1 MYRAYYPMYF
11 DPTYLLVIV
20 GVLLCMLAS
29 ARVRTTYAKYERM
42 RNHSGMTGRD
52 AAERILRGAGIF
64 DVRIERVSGHLTDH
78 YDPRNKVL
86 RLSDSTYSSASVAAV
101 GVAAHECGHA
111 NIVAFFGFQG

>member
-29 ARVRTTYAKYERM
+29 ARVRTTYAKYERV

-52 AAERILRGAGIF
+52 AAER
-64 DVRIERVSGHLTDH
+64 
-78 YDPRNKVL
+78 N
-86 RLSDSTYSSASVAAV
+86 
-101 GVAAHECGHA
+101 
-111 NIVAFFGFQG
+111 